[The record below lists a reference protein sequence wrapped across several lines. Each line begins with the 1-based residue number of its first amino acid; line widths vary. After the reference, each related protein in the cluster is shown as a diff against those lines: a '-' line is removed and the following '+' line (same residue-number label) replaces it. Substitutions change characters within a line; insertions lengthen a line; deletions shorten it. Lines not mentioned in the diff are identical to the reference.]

1 MKTQGFAAT
10 AVLLAA
16 TGSAGLALGAEP
28 GPYIGL
34 QGAATFQ
41 READNSSSDLHI
53 TSKYNSGYNVAGV
66 LGWNYGQNWR
76 AEAEIGYRRN
86 GLDKLVVDKATGTG
100 LAGGQTYAAHGH
112 LGTTDVMGNLWYDF
126 NMGDGWKP
134 YLGGGIGWAHINAN
148 NVSANGIPLVDDTS
162 NVFAYQLGAGIGY
175 ALTPRTT
182 VSVDYRYFA
191 TKDPTFTDTATG
203 TQFNSQYRTNNVGLS
218 LRYRF

>member
-86 GLDKLVVDKATGTG
+86 GLDKLAVDKATGTG

-134 YLGGGIGWAHINAN
+134 YVGGGIGWAHINAN

>member
-86 GLDKLVVDKATGTG
+86 GLDKLAVDKATGTG

-134 YLGGGIGWAHINAN
+134 YLGGGI
-148 NVSANGIPLVDDTS
+148 
-162 NVFAYQLGAGIGY
+162 
-175 ALTPRTT
+175 
-182 VSVDYRYFA
+182 
-191 TKDPTFTDTATG
+191 
-203 TQFNSQYRTNNVGLS
+203 
-218 LRYRF
+218 

>member
-16 TGSAGLALGAEP
+16 IGTTGLAVGAEP

-41 READNSSSDLHI
+41 READNSGTNLHT
-53 TSKYNSGYNVAGV
+53 TSKFTSGYNVAGV

-76 AEAEIGYRRN
+76 AEAELGYRRN
-86 GLDKLVVDKATGTG
+86 DLDKLAVDKATGTG
-100 LAGGQTYAAHGH
+100 LAGGQTYDAHGH
-112 LGTTDVMGNLWYDF
+112 VGTTDVMGNLWYDVDT
-126 NMGDGWKP
+126 GSRWKP
-134 YLGGGIGWAHINAN
+134 YVGGGIGWAHINAN
-148 NVSANGIPLVDDTS
+148 NVSANGVSLADDTS

-175 ALTPRTT
+175 ELTRRTT
-182 VSVDYRYFA
+182 VSVNYRYFA
-191 TKDPTFTDTATG
+191 TKDPTFTNVATG
-203 TQFNSQYRTNNVGLS
+203 TKFNSQYRTNNVGLS

>member
-41 READNSSSDLHI
+41 READNSGSDLHI

-134 YLGGGIGWAHINAN
+134 YVGGGIGWAHINAN
-148 NVSANGIPLVDDTS
+148 NVSTNGVPLVDDTS